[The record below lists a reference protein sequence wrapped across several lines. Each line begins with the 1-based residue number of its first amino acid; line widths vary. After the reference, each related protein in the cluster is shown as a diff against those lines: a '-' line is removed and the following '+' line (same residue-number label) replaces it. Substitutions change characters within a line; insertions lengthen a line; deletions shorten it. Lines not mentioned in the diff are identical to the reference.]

1 MTRSPCLI
9 KAWLASPLAGEAPM
23 LDAILERHAFI
34 HNINGCAALS
44 AGRQLN
50 SHDPITYDMLD
61 CVPLAQQLFACGE
74 KCYCV
79 SSPIVDGVCETTEH
93 FVRRADYATL
103 KGRIK
108 PTEIA
113 KLRQTTGPYAPSFEP
128 HRVRTVRAIAWYAR
142 GDVPLLKDWLSHIG
156 HIGGKT
162 AAGYG
167 IVDRWEVEELGA
179 SMFDAWYLQD
189 GVLMRPVPIAVF
201 NEAPKGAKP
210 YFGAIKPPYWHPM
223 RQMEIWKPC

>member
-1 MTRSPCLI
+1 
-9 KAWLASPLAGEAPM
+9 
-23 LDAILERHAFI
+23 
-34 HNINGCAALS
+34 
-44 AGRQLN
+44 
-50 SHDPITYDMLD
+50 
-61 CVPLAQQLFACGE
+61 
-74 KCYCV
+74 
-79 SSPIVDGVCETTEH
+79 VDGVCETTEH

-142 GDVPLLKDWLSHIG
+142 GDVQLLKDWLSHIG

-167 IVDRWEVEELGA
+167 VVDRWGVEELGA
-179 SMFDAWYLQD
+179 SMSDAWYFLD

-201 NEAPKGAKP
+201 DEAPKGAKP

-223 RQMEIWKPC
+223 RQMEVWKPC